1 MKHAVTLADGT
12 KVMRNT
18 RPPCEWETCKGN
30 KNGACMIL
38 TDTKF
43 TRPCP
48 FYKRRMRHAV
58 R

>member
-48 FYKRRMRHAV
+48 FFKRKKVRHV
-58 R
+58 